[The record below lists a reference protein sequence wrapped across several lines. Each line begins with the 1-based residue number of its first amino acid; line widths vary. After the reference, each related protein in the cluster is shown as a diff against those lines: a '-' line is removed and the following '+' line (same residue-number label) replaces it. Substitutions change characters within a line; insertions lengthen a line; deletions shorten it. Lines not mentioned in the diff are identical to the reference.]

1 MDFAAVCPCADGVGV
16 DVDAELAEHGWQFA
30 GFAFFAAGE
39 QLFAGGAAE
48 HGCGPRVVAMLAA
61 GFFGVGCGVDGLC
74 AVGVEAVADVDAGF
88 VHDGDGGS

>member
-1 MDFAAVCPCADGVGV
+1 MDFASVCPCADGVGV
-16 DVDAELAEHGWQFA
+16 DVDAELAEHGRQFA
-30 GFAFFAAGE
+30 GFAFLAAGE

-48 HGCGPRVVAMLAA
+48 HGCGPRVVAVLAA
-61 GFFGVGCGVDGLC
+61 GFFGVGCGVHGLR